1 MKFKDEYK
9 LAMQGDW
16 QRFEALGTACVRGK
30 VTQDEAGKRKQSLPD
45 RTY

>member
-30 VTQDEAGKRKQSLPD
+30 VTQDEAGKRKQSLPH